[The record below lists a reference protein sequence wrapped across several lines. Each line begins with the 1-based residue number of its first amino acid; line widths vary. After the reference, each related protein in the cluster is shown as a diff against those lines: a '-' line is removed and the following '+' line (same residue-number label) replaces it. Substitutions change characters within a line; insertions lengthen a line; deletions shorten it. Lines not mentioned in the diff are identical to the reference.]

1 MMSLA
6 SQMYDY
12 YVKPYLGEK
21 GQDLVEY
28 ALLLRLPALQLLFPP
43 AKPAAKI
50 VGLSVLQVIKEPLLW
65 QEFFG
70 KAVNRRLAVFP
81 KNLMNERRNQHE

>member
-28 ALLLRLPALQLLFPP
+28 ALLLAIVVGIGFLIYQQSGLNDHLANIF
-43 AKPAAKI
+43 KNAAT
-50 VGLSVLQVIKEPLLW
+50 VSS
-65 QEFFG
+65 
-70 KAVNRRLAVFP
+70 KAEVVSNG
-81 KNLMNERRNQHE
+81 

>member
-28 ALLLRLPALQLLFPP
+28 ALLLAIVVGIGFLIYQQSGLNSNLTKIFSNAGDLTSS
-43 AKPAAKI
+43 AADVSTASAASTATKP
-50 VGLSVLQVIKEPLLW
+50 Q
-65 QEFFG
+65 
-70 KAVNRRLAVFP
+70 
-81 KNLMNERRNQHE
+81 

>member
-28 ALLLRLPALQLLFPP
+28 ALLLAIVVGIGFLIYQQSGLNSNLTKIFSNAGDLTSS
-43 AKPAAKI
+43 AAD
-50 VGLSVLQVIKEPLLW
+50 VSTASAAASSHQG
-65 QEFFG
+65 
-70 KAVNRRLAVFP
+70 
-81 KNLMNERRNQHE
+81 

>member
-28 ALLLRLPALQLLFPP
+28 ALLLAMIVAIGWVIWNQMSLETNLKTIFENASTVTS
-43 AKPAAKI
+43 KPASHSA
-50 VGLSVLQVIKEPLLW
+50 GT
-65 QEFFG
+65 
-70 KAVNRRLAVFP
+70 
-81 KNLMNERRNQHE
+81 

>member
-28 ALLLRLPALQLLFPP
+28 ALLLAMIVAIGWVIWNQMNLETNLETIFNNASSVT
-43 AKPAAKI
+43 AKAASKSN
-50 VGLSVLQVIKEPLLW
+50 G
-65 QEFFG
+65 
-70 KAVNRRLAVFP
+70 
-81 KNLMNERRNQHE
+81 

>member
-28 ALLLRLPALQLLFPP
+28 AMLLAIVVGIGFLIYQQSGLNDHLRTIFSNAGDLTSSAADVSTAST
-43 AKPAAKI
+43 AKA
-50 VGLSVLQVIKEPLLW
+50 GGST
-65 QEFFG
+65 
-70 KAVNRRLAVFP
+70 
-81 KNLMNERRNQHE
+81 